1 MAENSN
7 TNTGKRGF
15 LSSSTMDY
23 EKAGIA
29 SRSLT
34 NWMLT
39 HATVEAWT
47 QFFHQPYKCDIGE
60 ARVKA
65 IERYE
70 FETGEKWDSV
80 SIKTCT
86 YAFFNNKD
94 KDKKEKENV

>member
-7 TNTGKRGF
+7 TNIGKKGF

-60 ARVKA
+60 AKEKA

-70 FETGEKWDSV
+70 FETGN
-80 SIKTCT
+80 T
-86 YAFFNNKD
+86 YIH
-94 KDKKEKENV
+94 KEK

>member
-7 TNTGKRGF
+7 TNTGKGGF

-60 ARVKA
+60 AKEKA

-70 FETGEKWDSV
+70 FETGEKWINSQKMWIY
-80 SIKTCT
+80 SCK
-86 YAFFNNKD
+86 AFATKR
-94 KDKKEKENV
+94 KK